1 MKIQR
6 GVSLIEAL
14 VAIGLAGAMIA
25 AVAAAIYSSRLRDQS
40 RHRSQATALAV
51 GEIAAI
57 RALSAMP
64 ADRTNQPFIEMTLGR
79 GSFLIAN
86 GVLDI
91 REPSPSAAGGVTTA
105 IVVPTNRV
113 GDATLTAAINVA
125 ASPPSNWR
133 VGFAVRS
140 RDLGNQYRYTIGATT
155 VTFEKIVNGTATTL
169 FTDTIAT
176 TPGTSVTLDITMSAS
191 TFTLRRQGVEI
202 GSVTDTTFGSGDLV
216 LLGQNAVD
224 ATFDDVAVTGDA
236 AASWNFA
243 SDDPAWKRVALTDLP
258 GGADEL
264 TIENAFAGASLK
276 KITARVKWQSTRGPE
291 KVEAVTYAQ

>member
-1 MKIQR
+1 MKIQK

-14 VAIGLAGAMIA
+14 VAIGLAGAMLL
-25 AVAAAIYSSRLRDQS
+25 AVASAIYSSRLRVQS
-40 RHRSQATALAV
+40 RHHAQATALAV

-64 ADRTNQPFIEMTLGR
+64 ADRTNQPFLEMTLGR
-79 GSFLIAN
+79 GSFLISN

-91 REPSPSAAGGVTTA
+91 REPSPAAAGGVTTA
-105 IVVPTNRV
+105 IIVPTNRV
-113 GDATLTAAINVA
+113 ADATFTAAINVA

-140 RDLGNQYRYTIGATT
+140 RDLGNQYRYTMGATT
-155 VTFEKIVNGTATTL
+155 VTFEKIVSGTATTL

-176 TPGTSVTLDITMSAS
+176 TPGTAVTLGIVMTGS
-191 TFTLRRQGVEI
+191 TFTLRRQGVDI
-202 GSVTDTTFGSGDLV
+202 GTVTDTTFTDGDLV

-224 ATFDDVAVTGDA
+224 ATFDDVTVTGDA
-236 AASWNFA
+236 TASWNFA
-243 SDDPAWKRVALTDLP
+243 SNDPAWKRVALTDLP
-258 GGADEL
+258 SGADEL
-264 TIENAFAGASLK
+264 TIEDAFAGASLK
-276 KITARVKWQSTRGPE
+276 KITARVKWQSTRGLK